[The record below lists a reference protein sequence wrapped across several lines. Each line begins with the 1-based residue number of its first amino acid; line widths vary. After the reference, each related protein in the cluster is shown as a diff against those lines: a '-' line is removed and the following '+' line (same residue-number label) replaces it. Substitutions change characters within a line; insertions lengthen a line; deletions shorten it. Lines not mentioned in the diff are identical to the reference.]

1 MLNFIRN
8 CYFDFIIILIF
19 FLKDKLEVDVE
30 RIKAILMLCYGYV
43 VLFLSVSFIVFRM
56 EVIIFRSI
64 ILYFVNVKVSC
75 II

>member
-1 MLNFIRN
+1 MNFIRY
-8 CYFDFIIILIF
+8 CYFNFIIILIF

>member
-1 MLNFIRN
+1 MNFIRY